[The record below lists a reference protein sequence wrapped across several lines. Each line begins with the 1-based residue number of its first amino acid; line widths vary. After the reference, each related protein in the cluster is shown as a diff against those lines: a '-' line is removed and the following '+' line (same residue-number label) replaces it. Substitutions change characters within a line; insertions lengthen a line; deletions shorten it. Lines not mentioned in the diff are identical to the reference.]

1 MIDGVEVVPLQV
13 GEEAEIPF
21 DVALI
26 VETGCFSCDGP
37 PTGLYRVYRDA
48 SGQVRTDALFTVE
61 ALGLPPRGV
70 GQYGEVDQSLE
81 PYIHSYALDSDASEI
96 VVSVCTRGECAWI
109 DPASPDA
116 QTTLYRSLDG
126 GVTWSEFGL
135 LDGSSGIMSI
145 AGEGVVLW
153 NGDPAQAGPRY
164 RLYPSGVPV
173 QAPQA
178 EDNWPLSLPSG
189 DLIWWSKDGRLLRS
203 DGSEFLDLGED
214 VTSVNTWRKNI
225 QLDPSGERLAIVWWT
240 QGPGQTDQDYLAVG
254 TTDGRLSHVFSVP
267 GYAGVGGWVDSSR
280 LIGNAAFSENE
291 LGPIGPHIIGYLPA
305 LYDLNAG
312 LLHPMMQPF
321 LDPPFQNQRNHIQA
335 VLHGP
340 FARVVNTGACLNV
353 RQDPGIAAAVLAC
366 LADGVLLRDANE
378 TRDLDGTTWRRVVT
392 PAGVEGWASE
402 EYLER

>member
-1 MIDGVEVVPLQV
+1 
-13 GEEAEIPF
+13 
-21 DVALI
+21 
-26 VETGCFSCDGP
+26 
-37 PTGLYRVYRDA
+37 VYRDA

-81 PYIHSYALDSDASEI
+81 PYIRSYALNSDASKI
-96 VVSVCTRGECAWI
+96 VVSVCTRGQCAWL
-109 DPASPDA
+109 DWAEPDA

-126 GVTWSEFGL
+126 GVTWSEFGV
-135 LDGSSGIMSI
+135 LDGSSGVMAI

-214 VTSVNTWRKNI
+214 VTSVNIWRKNI
-225 QLDPSGERLAIVWWT
+225 QLDPSGEQLAIVWRT
-240 QGPGQTDQDYLAVG
+240 QGPGQTGQNYLAEI
-254 TTDGRLSHVFSVP
+254 TTDGRLTRAFSL
-267 GYAGVGGWVDSSR
+267 GEYAGVGGWVDSK
-280 LIGNAAFSENE
+280 LLVGNASFTPQE
-291 LGPIGPHIIGYLPA
+291 LGVTDANFFGYLPA
-305 LYDLNAG
+305 LYDLDAG
-312 LLHPMMQPF
+312 QLHPVKQPF
-321 LDPPFQNQRNHIQA
+321 HDPPFGGQRNHVQA

-353 RQDPGIAAAVLAC
+353 RAEPAMTADALTCA
-366 LADGVLLRDANE
+366 ADGVLLRDTGE
-378 TRDLDGTTWRRVVT
+378 TREVGGVTWRRVLT
-392 PAGVEGWASE
+392 PAGVEGWASSQ
-402 EYLER
+402 YLER